1 MTNLKNQKEAK
12 MTKAYLLSQLGEFKE
27 VRIINQNNCKIF
39 FEYGVILQSYNKIIA
54 IRFISRV
61 KDKNLKYKVIL
72 GRYYK
77 YSKTVSKYRNKFLEE
92 TSKQIEEKLKNN
104 TYIYLDE
111 LQ

>member
-1 MTNLKNQKEAK
+1 
-12 MTKAYLLSQLGEFKE
+12 MTKTYLLSQLGEFQE
-27 VRIINQNNCKIF
+27 VGIINQNNCKIF
-39 FEYGVILQSYNKIIA
+39 FEYGVILQSYNFIIA
-54 IRFISRV
+54 IKYNSRV

-77 YSKTVSKYRNKFLEE
+77 YSKTTSKYRNKFLEE
-92 TSKQIEEKLKNN
+92 TLKQTENKLANN